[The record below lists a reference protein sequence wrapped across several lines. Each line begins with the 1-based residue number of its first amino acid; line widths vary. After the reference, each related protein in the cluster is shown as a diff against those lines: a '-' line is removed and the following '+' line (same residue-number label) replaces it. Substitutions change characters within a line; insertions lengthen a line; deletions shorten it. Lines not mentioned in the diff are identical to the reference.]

1 MKPTTLRLQLFQH
14 LFTISPGQKGD
25 PMKEKRKIN
34 GRLIL
39 GDLRAGMTDRELR
52 IKYRLSTNGLRNIF
66 EKLVAHQAISHSE
79 LGKISP
85 SYMARICH
93 NDKRGCPRVDLA
105 LYIPVYDLGG
115 LATGALRD
123 LSENGLRIAGIE
135 ARPGQAK
142 TFQIPINTFMNADP
156 VLVVAE
162 CRWVE
167 TTGKDN
173 EYNLAGFEII
183 DISDTDRQSLR
194 NFMKFLLLSESGE
207 WQAIDGTGAQ
217 NLRRYG

>member
-1 MKPTTLRLQLFQH
+1 MA
-14 LFTISPGQKGD
+14 
-25 PMKEKRKIN
+25 EKRKIN

-39 GDLRAGMTDRELR
+39 DDLRAGMTDRELR
-52 IKYRLSTNGLRNIF
+52 IKYRLSTNGLCTIF
-66 EKLVAHQAISHSE
+66 DKLVARQAISHSE
-79 LGKISP
+79 LSEISP
-85 SYMARICH
+85 AYTTTICH

-105 LYIPVYDLGG
+105 LYVPVYDLGG
-115 LATGALRD
+115 LVTGALKD

-135 ARPGQAK
+135 ARTGQAK

-167 TTGKDN
+167 TTGTDN
-173 EYNLAGFEII
+173 ENNVAGFEII
-183 DISDTDRQSLR
+183 DISDRDKQGLR

-207 WQAIDGTGAQ
+207 WHAIDGTGAQ
-217 NLRRYG
+217 NLRGCG